1 MYEQQRESRNSRKMK
16 EYSELVAATEVSLL
30 TCGLPLFLA
39 ASEEL
44 RFLLVLEG

>member
-16 EYSELVAATEVSLL
+16 ECSELVGATEVSLL

-44 RFLLVLEG
+44 SFLLVLEG